1 MEITGRALH
10 FLRKYGWSEERNV
23 DISEYVKQLEKNGYE
38 VFDCVK
44 DFLRSFGGL
53 YLMPSTNWSE
63 VYKKENKDGAGYDL
77 RSCYVHFDVL
87 SVQEAYFESS
97 YCERYEARIG
107 EKLVPIGETEKGY
120 ISLMMSETGRVFG
133 IYEGYMGLYGNNY
146 VEALETIYW
155 NREPKEIPGVKEI
168 EDAIQWDANRD
179 HICNNIECKLTKIM
193 KKKMRIKKNGQ
204 IRFFPYAV
212 YETNIIEITIYF
224 INEALLEKCKK
235 KGIIEKTKKVA
246 TKLLNK
252 SKLLKKKKYF
262 DIYHDEIE
270 VILELSED
278 GKRLSNY
285 R

>member
-1 MEITGRALH
+1 
-10 FLRKYGWSEERNV
+10 
-23 DISEYVKQLEKNGYE
+23 
-38 VFDCVK
+38 
-44 DFLRSFGGL
+44 
-53 YLMPSTNWSE
+53 
-63 VYKKENKDGAGYDL
+63 
-77 RSCYVHFDVL
+77 
-87 SVQEAYFESS
+87 
-97 YCERYEARIG
+97 
-107 EKLVPIGETEKGY
+107 
-120 ISLMMSETGRVFG
+120 
-133 IYEGYMGLYGNNY
+133 
-146 VEALETIYW
+146 
-155 NREPKEIPGVKEI
+155 
-168 EDAIQWDANRD
+168 